1 MRFVRSLSSLL
12 AALLLIAVPLVA
24 GANAGTNAGVS
35 TSAGIDTARALAHA
49 APDATLREELLHDVA
64 TFFARRGDSAGA
76 RSAAAQLPPG
86 RQAMVLLELTVHL
99 PDLRSKEA
107 EQLALDAQ
115 TAKALTTDW
124 RKARVAR
131 LLAGTYARIGKFDA
145 AIALAHTV
153 PDTEEKASALQAVVA
168 ELNRAGEISKAR
180 ELAGTIEENRRY
192 GTYRQKATAL
202 ADTARTLHARG
213 NPEDAATL
221 LAQAELLLPKK
232 PGWSDGAAY
241 RDVAVAAYRCG
252 KKDKAVELLARAEA
266 LAQQIAGP
274 WKVTEL
280 ARIAAA
286 WRDCAD
292 VTRAAARL
300 AEAAV
305 FLKTLPALERAEEAL
320 ALAQGWALAGESGE
334 EKAQARAFVTAVLAE
349 ADREGNPETW
359 RKPRVRALLALAEL
373 SGK

>member
-1 MRFVRSLSSLL
+1 MRFVRPLSSLF
-12 AALLLIAVPLVA
+12 AALLLSAVPLVA
-24 GANAGTNAGVS
+24 AANAGTNAGVG
-35 TSAGIDTARALAHA
+35 TSAGIDTVLAFAHA
-49 APDATLREELLHDVA
+49 APDAGLREELLHDVA
-64 TFFARRGDSAGA
+64 SFLARRGDSAGA
-76 RSAAAQLPPG
+76 RAAAAQLPPG
-86 RQAMVLLELTVHL
+86 RQAMVLLELAAHL
-99 PDLRSKEA
+99 PDLRSNEA

-124 RKARVAR
+124 RKARVAH
-131 LLAGTYARIGKFDA
+131 LLAVAYARRGKFDA

-192 GTYRQKATAL
+192 GTYRQKASAL

-232 PGWSDGAAY
+232 PGWSDGGAY
-241 RDVAVAAYRCG
+241 RDVAVAAYHCG
-252 KKDKAVELLARAEA
+252 QKEKASELLTRTEA

-280 ARIAAA
+280 TRIAAA
-286 WRDCAD
+286 WRDCTD
-292 VTRAAARL
+292 VARAAARL

-305 FLKTLPALERAEEAL
+305 FLKTLPPLERAEEAL
-320 ALAQGWALAGESGE
+320 ALAEGWALAGESFEG
-334 EKAQARAFVTAVLAE
+334 KAQARALVTAVLAE
-349 ADREGNPETW
+349 AESAGRADTW

>member
-12 AALLLIAVPLVA
+12 AAILLIAVPLVA
-24 GANAGTNAGVS
+24 AANAGTNAAVS
-35 TSAGIDTARALAHA
+35 TSAGIDTALALAHA
-49 APDATLREELLHDVA
+49 APDATLREELVHDVA

-86 RQAMVLLELTVHL
+86 RQAMVLLELAAHL
-99 PDLRSKEA
+99 PDLRSNEA

-124 RKARVAR
+124 RKARVAH
-131 LLAGTYARIGKFDA
+131 LLAVAYARRGKFDA

-192 GTYRQKATAL
+192 GTYRQKASAL

-232 PGWSDGAAY
+232 PGWSDGGAY
-241 RDVAVAAYRCG
+241 RDVAVAAYHCG
-252 KKDKAVELLARAEA
+252 QKEKASELLTRTEA

-280 ARIAAA
+280 TRIAAA

-292 VTRAAARL
+292 VARSAARL

-305 FLKTLPALERAEEAL
+305 FLKTLPPLERAEEAL
-320 ALAQGWALAGESGE
+320 ALAEGWALAGESFEG
-334 EKAQARAFVTAVLAE
+334 KAQARALVTAVLAE
-349 ADREGNPETW
+349 ADSAGRADTW

>member
-1 MRFVRSLSSLL
+1 MRFCRSFSPLL
-12 AALLLIAVPLVA
+12 AVCVFVLA
-24 GANAGTNAGVS
+24 S
-35 TSAGIDTARALAHA
+35 TFASVGSSVGIEAARALAHA
-49 APDATLREELLHDVA
+49 TPDATLREELLHDVA
-64 TFFARRGDSAGA
+64 TFLARQGDSAGA

-86 RQAMVLLELTVHL
+86 RQAMVLLELAAHL
-99 PDLRSKEA
+99 PDLHGPEA

-115 TAKALTTDW
+115 TAKAMTNDW
-124 RKARVAR
+124 RKARVAQ
-131 LLAGTYARIGKFDA
+131 LLAVAYARLGKFEA
-145 AIALAHTV
+145 AVALAHTV

-168 ELNRAGEISKAR
+168 HLNRAGEVAKAR

-192 GTYRQKATAL
+192 GTYRQKAAAL
-202 ADTARTLHARG
+202 ADTAQTLHARG
-213 NPEDAATL
+213 NPDDAATL

-252 KKDKAVELLARAEA
+252 QKEKGFELLTRAEA

-280 ARIAAA
+280 TRIAAA

-292 VTRAAARL
+292 VARAGARL
-300 AEAAV
+300 TEAAV
-305 FLKTLPALERAEEAL
+305 FLKTLQPLERAEEAL
-320 ALAQGWALAGESGE
+320 ALAQGWALAGESRDG
-334 EKAQARAFVTAVLAE
+334 KAQARALVTAVLVE
-349 ADREGNPETW
+349 ADRAGNPETW

-373 SGK
+373 NGK

>member
-1 MRFVRSLSSLL
+1 MRSCHSFSPLL
-12 AALLLIAVPLVA
+12 AVCVFVA
-24 GANAGTNAGVS
+24 SPAFAGVGS
-35 TSAGIDTARALAHA
+35 SVGINTARALADG
-49 APDATLREELLHDVA
+49 APDAGLREELRHDVA
-64 TFFARRGDSAGA
+64 AFLARQGNSEAA

-86 RQAMVLLELTVHL
+86 RQAMVWLELAAHL

-124 RKARVAR
+124 RKARVAH
-131 LLAGTYARIGKFDA
+131 LLAVAYARMGKFEIA
-145 AIALAHTV
+145 VALAHTV

-168 ELNRAGEISKAR
+168 HLNRAGALAKAR
-180 ELAGTIEENRRY
+180 ELAATIEENRRY
-192 GTYRQKATAL
+192 GTYRQKAAAL
-202 ADTARTLHARG
+202 ADTAQTLHTRG

-252 KKDKAVELLARAEA
+252 KKEKSSELLSRAEA

-280 ARIAAA
+280 TRLAAA
-286 WRDCAD
+286 WLDCAD
-292 VTRAAARL
+292 AARATARL
-300 AEAAV
+300 NDAAV
-305 FLKTLPALERAEEAL
+305 FLKTLPPLDRAEESL
-320 ALAQGWALAGESGE
+320 ALAQGWALAGESLNG
-334 EKAQARAFVTAVLAE
+334 KGRARAALDAVLAE
-349 ADREGNPETW
+349 AERADHPEPW
-359 RKPRVRALLALAEL
+359 RKPRVRALLASAAL